1 MQEHGLNENVLFNTT
16 EAYNRGHWQERKRE
30 PAAEGGR
37 SIGLIG
43 YLSVYKTLLGVENR
57 VRAKAE

>member
-1 MQEHGLNENVLFNTT
+1 MILT
-16 EAYNRGHWQERKRE
+16 RGKRE

-43 YLSVYKTLLGVENR
+43 YLSVYKKFYFIEKIFNTGHGLSR
-57 VRAKAE
+57 VNSLVKP